1 MINLSIKP
9 SAVPSVWKIEKIT
22 PVFKSG
28 DSIKPENHRPISGL
42 PIASKILEKTVHN
55 NLITFLENKH
65 RLTDCQTAN
74 NCKSVEL
81 RVRNWYGLLTICLE
95 DLKLLL

>member
-9 SAVPSVWKIEKIT
+9 SAVPSVWKIENIA

-28 DSIKPENHRPISGL
+28 DSTKPENHRPMSGL

-55 NLITFLENKH
+55 NLITFLENKN
-65 RLTDCQTAN
+65 RLTGCQTAN
-74 NCKSVEL
+74 TGSAANDQPSQQLHFSVTQC
-81 RVRNWYGLLTICLE
+81 V
-95 DLKLLL
+95 KK